1 MANYAKVVAWASKD
15 SLADTDVNKIISGD
29 DFNTEFSAIEDAI
42 ETKAEINGAASEAF
56 QCKKPPTAA
65 DSTTK
70 TPNTEW
76 VQELITATKLVLYP
90 VGSIYINAAVA
101 TNPATLLG
109 FGVWTAYGAGRV
121 MVGKNSSGT
130 FDTLNEEQGS
140 ETQTLSVANL
150 PSHTHANDTFDQVLR
165 KTGSNT
171 AQGIDSTSGEP
182 DIISSVAMASV
193 GSGTAHNNIQP
204 SITVYMWKRAS

>member
-29 DFNTEFSAIEDAI
+29 DFNTEFSAIEDSI

-109 FGVWTAYGAGRV
+109 FGVWTAYSAGRV
-121 MVGKNSSGT
+121 LVGKESSGT
-130 FDTLNEEQGS
+130 FDTLNEEQGA
-140 ETQTLSVANL
+140 EQHELSIPEL
-150 PSHTHANDTFDQVLR
+150 PSHTHTYNRHV
-165 KTGSNT
+165 
-171 AQGIDSTSGEP
+171 TSGQQNGP
-182 DIISSVAMASV
+182 ISLDDSHPLQTANTSSVGEGV
-193 GSGTAHNNIQP
+193 AHNNIQP

>member
-1 MANYAKVVAWASKD
+1 MANYAKVVSWASKD
-15 SLADTDVNKIISGD
+15 SLADTDVNKIISGA
-29 DFNTEFSAIEDAI
+29 DFHTEFSAIESSI
-42 ETKAEINGAASEAF
+42 QTKAEINGAASEAF
-56 QCKKPPTAA
+56 QCKKPTNAA
-65 DSTTK
+65 DSSTK

-76 VQELITATKLVLYP
+76 VQELLLATKNLIYP

-109 FGVWTAYGAGRV
+109 FGVWTAYAAGRV
-121 MVGKNSSGT
+121 LVGKASSGT
-130 FDTLNEEQGS
+130 FDTLNEEQGV

-150 PSHTHANDTFDQVLR
+150 PSHTHANDTFDQILR

-171 AQGIDSTSGEP
+171 AQGIDSTGGEP
-182 DIISSVAMASV
+182 DIITSVPMASV